1 MRSAGIDIG
10 SRTVKLVVMEQ
21 NRGFLSFRADSS
33 YDPLAVSRELLNGI
47 GYDTL
52 VATGYGRHMF
62 SEHYECRVVSEI
74 KAFAIGARML
84 FPDCQAV
91 LDIGGQDTKAISLD
105 EDGHVLKF
113 EMNDRCAA
121 GTGRFLEIMAAAL
134 QYPLAEF
141 GKAALQAQK
150 SERISSMCTVFA
162 ESEVISLLTRGARR
176 EEVALGIHEAII
188 QRIIG
193 MMGRLSPVPSLVFAG
208 GVAYNQCIRHLL
220 AKNLGIP
227 LLIPEEPQIVGAL
240 GAAVEGLGSYAP
252 KAVQSSILES
262 ASH

>member
-1 MRSAGIDIG
+1 MRSVGIDIG
-10 SRTVKLVVMEQ
+10 SRTVKLVAME
-21 NRGFLSFRADSS
+21 RDKVSLSFRADSS
-33 YDPLAVSRELLNGI
+33 YDPLAVSRELLDGVS
-47 GYDTL
+47 YDTL

-62 SEHYECRVVSEI
+62 SAHYECQVISEI
-74 KAFAIGARML
+74 KAFATGARVL
-84 FPDCQAV
+84 FPECQAI

-105 EDGHVLKF
+105 EKGHVLKF

-134 QYPLAEF
+134 HYPLADF
-141 GKAALQAQK
+141 GKAALQAK
-150 SERISSMCTVFA
+150 KAERISSMCTVFA

-193 MMGRLSPVPSLVFAG
+193 MMGRLSPIPSLVFAG

-220 AKNLGIP
+220 TKNLGIL

-240 GAAVEGLGSYAP
+240 GAAVEGLGSYAT
-252 KAVQSSILES
+252 KAVPLSISKSS
-262 ASH
+262 